1 MNSTRPE
8 ILRRRIRIL
17 TGLFIAGLVVS
28 GATAI
33 PLEWELD
40 ACARMFGLSDSSEG
54 RAAGGWAGWI
64 LRVRDG
70 LHSTNINYPFIAY
83 GYDWLAFGH
92 LVIAIA
98 FAGALRDPVR
108 NLWLFQFG
116 MIACVLVVPYA
127 LLCGR
132 LRGIPVA
139 WRLLDCSFGVV
150 GFLPLW
156 LCQRWTRALAGV

>member
-40 ACARMFGLSDSSEG
+40 ACARMFALSDTAEC

-127 LLCGR
+127 LLCGG